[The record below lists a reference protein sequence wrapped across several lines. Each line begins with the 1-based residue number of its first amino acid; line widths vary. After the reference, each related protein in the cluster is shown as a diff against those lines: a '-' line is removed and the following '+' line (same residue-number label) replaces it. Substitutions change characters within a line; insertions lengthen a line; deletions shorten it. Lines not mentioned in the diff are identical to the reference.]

1 VRVWFSAKN
10 THKNM
15 QTLSYLRAFDIYT
28 KGGRAYLIYSFP
40 REKEYFF
47 RLKESTDFFSFIDT
61 KGRLSISSF
70 FRSAENPDTIKE
82 LSLSRISNEK
92 SFLTYTKEDS
102 HLRTHLYSALS
113 SDGKKWKKTDAIPGI
128 HSFGTIAP
136 WYLFEKQY
144 ILYFGDSAI
153 RIATSTDLKEWHIIP
168 GSILKPR
175 KGYFDQST
183 LRVARV
189 LNVGDYIALF
199 YFAKNKHKKLCL
211 GVVLLDKQAPGRVV
225 WRSESALWEQPDH
238 WVTNKIHILGIVQ
251 TDENFVAYF
260 KHGRGE
266 IFAHTLRYDREVEF
280 PYTKKKTQA
289 KKEKKSP
296 EKKKEDSP
304 LVLKRFYDNPIIEP
318 KRENH
323 WEALATFNSA
333 ALCLDNKVHLIYR
346 AQDHGGISV
355 FGYASSTDGVH
366 IEERS
371 DTPVYFPHEVFETS
385 KGKSTLHPYPVPSGG
400 GWGGCEDPRLTQI
413 DDTIYM
419 IYIAFNGSQPPGVAL
434 TSIKVDD
441 FLNKIWK
448 WQTPRLISRPGQIQ
462 KNWVIFPEK
471 INGKFAVLHSIT
483 PQVSIDYL
491 DSLNPDD
498 VLIDSYH
505 THQQY
510 ANKERWDNIVR
521 GVGAPPLKTEYGWL
535 ILYHAMDFR
544 DPNRYKVGAMLLDID
559 DPTRIIARCT
569 EPILEPDE
577 KYENEGLKN
586 GVVYVCGA
594 VIKDG
599 TLFVYYGGADMFVA
613 VASTPLQTFLEEL
626 LSSGKA
632 SFQNKK

>member
-1 VRVWFSAKN
+1 MKKRQ
-10 THKNM
+10 KNM
-15 QTLSYLRAFDIYT
+15 QTLSYLRAFDVYT
-28 KGGRAYLIYSFP
+28 QGRKAYLIYSFP
-40 REKEYFF
+40 REKELFF
-47 RLKESTDFFSFIDT
+47 RLKESADFFSFSDT
-61 KGRLSISSF
+61 KGHLSITSSLF
-70 FRSAENPDTIKE
+70 HRAENPANIEE
-82 LSLSRISNEK
+82 LSVSRLSEEK
-92 SFLTYTKEDS
+92 YFMTYTKQDS
-102 HLRTHLYSALS
+102 HSRTCLYSAFS
-113 SDGKKWKKTDAIPGI
+113 SDGKKWKKTEVIEDV
-128 HSFGTIAP
+128 HSFGTITP
-136 WYLFEKQY
+136 WYLFERHY
-144 ILYFGDSAI
+144 VLYFGDSAI
-153 RIATSTDLKEWHIIP
+153 RIATSPDLHIWHTVP
-168 GSILKPR
+168 GSIIKPR
-175 KGYFDQST
+175 KGYFDQSD

-189 LNVGDYIALF
+189 LNVGDHIALF
-199 YFAKNKHKKLCL
+199 YFAKNKHRKLCL
-211 GVVLLDKQAPGRVV
+211 GVALLDKQAPGRVV
-225 WRSESALWEQPDH
+225 WRSEYPLWEQPDH

-251 TDENFVAYF
+251 TDESFIAYF

-280 PYTKKKTQA
+280 AHVKKQV
-289 KKEKKSP
+289 KKSQEKKDR
-296 EKKKEDSP
+296 KKKEDSP
-304 LVLKRFYDNPIIEP
+304 IVLKRFYDNPIIEP
-318 KRENH
+318 KKENH

-371 DTPVYFPHEVFETS
+371 NTPIYFPHEVFETS
-385 KGKSTLHPYPVPSGG
+385 KGKSTLHPYPVISGG
-400 GWGGCEDPRLTQI
+400 GWGGCEDPRLTKI

-434 TSIKVDD
+434 TSIKTDD

-483 PQVSIDYL
+483 PKISIDYL
-491 DSLNPDD
+491 ESLQPDD

-521 GVGAPPLKTEYGWL
+521 GVGAPPLRTEYGWL
-535 ILYHAMDFR
+535 VLYHAMDFH
-544 DPNRYKVGAMLLDID
+544 DPNRYKVGAMLLDLN
-559 DPTRIIARCT
+559 DPTKIIARCT

-577 KYENEGLKN
+577 KYENDGLKS

-594 VIKDG
+594 VIKDE

-613 VASTPLQTFLEEL
+613 VASTPIKTFLEEL
-626 LSSGKA
+626 LSSGKT